1 MKVRKKRNDDRID
14 IDQPFHRRQNDFG
27 ERTRL
32 TSGEIAG

>member
-1 MKVRKKRNDDRID
+1 VLARPSNSSIVRIPCRA
-14 IDQPFHRRQNDFG
+14 RQNDFG